1 MTPNGRNRLVVGA
14 VGTAVVLAGVLAVAA
29 RIERVRDAVREPITM
44 TVAALLVTPWQAH
57 AAWSPGRPIPATM
70 LEPAAAVVDGK
81 LYVFGGFVT
90 TARAWEFPA
99 TTRVNVYDPVA
110 DTWSRAADMPAPV
123 THVNAVVVG
132 HEVWLAG
139 GFEGDEPGRAVA
151 SVHRYD
157 AVNDRWSDGPPLP
170 EPVAGGT
177 LALVED
183 AARVPRRA
191 LHYLGGFAPDRDTTL
206 AVHWAL
212 AFEDAA
218 GEASDRAG
226 ANVAS
231 ATETM
236 TVAGSRW
243 EPRAPLPAA
252 RGHLASAVV
261 ADRLYAIGGQRRHDT
276 NPIDLAAVDAY
287 DARTDTWTAV
297 ASLPTPRSHFEAA
310 TFVREGRIYVVGGR
324 NNTTS
329 LFIKGAGLAD
339 ILVYDPA
346 AERWTELPGLPVGI
360 ESAVARP
367 LADRLV
373 VTAGASFGDI
383 VPQRGT
389 FVGALP

>member
-1 MTPNGRNRLVVGA
+1 M
-14 VGTAVVLAGVLAVAA
+14 VLAGIVAVAA
-29 RIERVRDAVREPITM
+29 RIEPVRDAVRGPITM
-44 TVAALLVTPWQAH
+44 AVVALLVTPWQAH
-57 AAWSPGRPIPATM
+57 ATWTPGRSIPATM

-90 TARAWEFPA
+90 TAQAWEFPA

-110 DTWSRAADMPAPV
+110 DAWSRAADMPAPV

-132 HEVWLAG
+132 REVWIAG

-157 AVNDRWSDGPPLP
+157 VVDDRWSDGPPLP

-183 AARVPRRA
+183 TARVPQRT
-191 LHYLGGFAPDRDTTL
+191 LHYLGGFAPDRDTEL
-206 AVHWAL
+206 AVHWTL
-212 AFEDAA
+212 AFEDV
-218 GEASDRAG
+218 AG
-226 ANVAS
+226 A
-231 ATETM
+231 
-236 TVAGSRW
+236 RW

-261 ADRLYAIGGQRRHDT
+261 VGRLYAIGGQRRHDT

-287 DARTDTWTAV
+287 DAHTDAWTTV

-310 TFVREGRIYVVGGR
+310 TFVRAGRIYVVGGR

-346 AERWTELPGLPVGI
+346 ADRWTRLPGLPVGI
-360 ESAVARP
+360 ESGVARP

-373 VTAGASFGDI
+373 VTAGASFGDV

-389 FVGALP
+389 FLGALP